1 MVSVA
6 VDLLDD
12 TGLLAS
18 LVHKYDVLY
27 TEGALKLTGRE
38 RVRLYRLWKNQCESR
53 RLSPVLRQLDGF
65 DHVLQMSPGS
75 MDLYT
80 LLEPLK
86 RTMNL
91 EKQCSSDMVKRWQ
104 QTLGQITQVRF
115 RFFAKS
121 SDKLNWFTVEYGI
134 GGEFEVGVM

>member
-1 MVSVA
+1 M
-6 VDLLDD
+6 
-12 TGLLAS
+12 
-18 LVHKYDVLY
+18 
-27 TEGALKLTGRE
+27 
-38 RVRLYRLWKNQCESR
+38 
-53 RLSPVLRQLDGF
+53 DGF

-80 LLEPLK
+80 LMEPLK

-91 EKQCSSDMVKRWQ
+91 EKQCSSDMVKRWL

-121 SDKLNWFTVEYGI
+121 SDKLNWFTAEYGI
-134 GGEFEVGVM
+134 GGEFKVGVM